1 MKDDPLRL
9 VRVYAGLGEI
19 AKAETEMNKIEKGKS
34 PLEKSEFQF
43 ALGKI
48 WQAKDKAKKAT
59 KAYKK
64 AVAANPY
71 HFSARLNLIKNLV
84 QRGKTKESQNFADEV
99 KKLSLQ
105 PGPAF
110 RKRLSGIL

>member
-1 MKDDPLRL
+1 

-19 AKAETEMNKIEKGKS
+19 AKAEKEMNGIEKPKS

-48 WQAKDKAKKAT
+48 WQAKGKTKKAT

-71 HFSARLNLIKNLV
+71 HFSARLSLIEILV
-84 QRGKTKESQNFADEV
+84 HRGKTKEAQKFAEQV
-99 KKLSLQ
+99 KQLSLQ

-110 RKRLSGIL
+110 TKRLIEIP

>member
-1 MKDDPLRL
+1 VPIQDGKVEVKDDPLRL

-19 AKAETEMNKIEKGKS
+19 AKAETGMNGIEKPKS

-43 ALGKI
+43 ALAKI
-48 WQAKDKAKKAT
+48 WQAKDKTKKAS

-71 HFSARLNLIKNLV
+71 HFSARLSS
-84 QRGKTKESQNFADEV
+84 KTISKLLFA
-99 KKLSLQ
+99 
-105 PGPAF
+105 
-110 RKRLSGIL
+110 IY